1 MILVLEESVER
12 VEVRVESGSEVHVY
26 MQAAPWAITEV
37 LMSPLARKEIEG
49 GSIFTC

>member
-1 MILVLEESVER
+1 MILVLESVER
-12 VEVRVESGSEVHVY
+12 EEVGVESGSEVHVY